1 MVRLAH
7 GIGPVSRSRRL
18 EDETMNRRSFLQTA
32 SVGSTALAFTAPA
45 HAAGGDRIAGGTSEG
60 QIAFEFLARSN
71 QDGPNVTHF
80 GYLTHLLGLA
90 DDLLFAEP
98 NVRTE
103 ATARF
108 TFLAVTTLFLNQTP
122 QADFNDSASFA
133 RGKVIGSYSTRYHN
147 VLNVQ
152 APNQGITTA
161 SVELTQ
167 LEANGFALGDHRLQL
182 GRPGL
187 RARLSANGQGTR
199 TQVDPLRA
207 FFLVGGNVVVT
218 DP

>member
-1 MVRLAH
+1 
-7 GIGPVSRSRRL
+7 
-18 EDETMNRRSFLQTA
+18 MNRRSFLQTA

-45 HAAGGDRIAGGTSEG
+45 HAAGGDRIAGGTPEG

-108 TFLAVTTLFLNQTP
+108 TFLAVTILDSRHEHGNIITTSAPGELTLFLNQTL

-133 RGKVIGSYSTRYHN
+133 RGKVIASYSTRYHN

-207 FFLVGGNVVVT
+207 FFLVGGNVVIT